1 MIRISKQAYREM
13 IAYCIQQQPHEACGF
28 LSGYRGDSSVSDRID
43 RFIPVSNRSP
53 RPENHFDMDPREV
66 VSVLYQLETSGAILL
81 GIAHSHPQAP
91 PVPSGED
98 LLTAWHRTA
107 THWIVSLQGSVP
119 LAKVYRYAALDDGTV
134 AWSGI
139 PMIVED

>member
-1 MIRISKQAYREM
+1 MIRISKQAYHEM

-28 LSGYRGDSSVSDRID
+28 LSGYRGDGSVSDRVD

-66 VSVLYQLETSGAILL
+66 VQFLYQMEISGASLL
-81 GIAHSHPQAP
+81 GIAHSHPHAP

-98 LLTAWHRTA
+98 LRTAWHRT
-107 THWIVSLQGSVP
+107 THWIISLQGSVP
-119 LAKVYRYAALDDGTV
+119 LVKVCRYAALDEGTV
-134 AWSGI
+134 AWYGI
-139 PMIVED
+139 PMTVED